1 MISHDLYFFRKK
13 YFSSINIKDKT
24 PLSNQRE
31 ISTLKKV
38 NHIIDISE
46 EEKKHLL
53 KNKIS
58 KSKII
63 HTFTPT
69 KKFQK
74 INLTTKKKYDIL
86 YISGKWKQN
95 KFNILNTLK
104 ILKLEKNNLKLLI
117 VGSPPLFLKNSK
129 NISKKKYNQ
138 RNLRTAKL
146 GVALIKKGSGRNT
159 KIFEMLA
166 LGLPILTNINLKD
179 YKLKNL
185 HHYFLI
191 NNMTKINQS
200 FKTLLADINLR
211 KKLSRNAYNWS
222 KKHSYFKIAF
232 RGLNKI
238 LY

>member
-129 NISKKKYNQ
+129 NISKKNI
-138 RNLRTAKL
+138 
-146 GVALIKKGSGRNT
+146 IKE
-159 KIFEMLA
+159 I
-166 LGLPILTNINLKD
+166 
-179 YKLKNL
+179 
-185 HHYFLI
+185 
-191 NNMTKINQS
+191 
-200 FKTLLADINLR
+200 
-211 KKLSRNAYNWS
+211 
-222 KKHSYFKIAF
+222 
-232 RGLNKI
+232 
-238 LY
+238 